1 MNRSTITTV
10 TGKHVDPL
18 HPAAQDLD
26 MLDIAH
32 ALSLLCRGGG
42 QTKTF
47 YSVAQHSMACA
58 EEANLRGHTSP
69 VILGCLLHDACEA
82 YLSAVTRPVKRE
94 LPQYLQAEKALQD
107 AIFRRFIGRAMTE
120 EEQKKI
126 ADIDDCMLSMEYH
139 RLMPEELNGD
149 YQRLKNPVVCRTALP
164 ETVRDRFLVF
174 AAYGYE
180 DFSVHSALEDEAET
194 VLAACAPDTEPSAVR
209 GTLWVMEHDADPIGC
224 GYVDKATGKAV
235 LRFASKTVH
244 PVFPVFLRS
253 AVLTAPSDENRCKDR
268 RRCDGKPVRLTTTQ
282 DEVFFGIASHHSAE
296 YCFHEFGRDEEA
308 LQIGCFIFYPQD
320 IRDVQDWRI
329 TSALI

>member
-107 AIFRRFIGRAMTE
+107 AIFRRFIGRAMT
-120 EEQKKI
+120 
-126 ADIDDCMLSMEYH
+126 
-139 RLMPEELNGD
+139 
-149 YQRLKNPVVCRTALP
+149 
-164 ETVRDRFLVF
+164 
-174 AAYGYE
+174 
-180 DFSVHSALEDEAET
+180 
-194 VLAACAPDTEPSAVR
+194 
-209 GTLWVMEHDADPIGC
+209 
-224 GYVDKATGKAV
+224 
-235 LRFASKTVH
+235 
-244 PVFPVFLRS
+244 
-253 AVLTAPSDENRCKDR
+253 
-268 RRCDGKPVRLTTTQ
+268 
-282 DEVFFGIASHHSAE
+282 
-296 YCFHEFGRDEEA
+296 
-308 LQIGCFIFYPQD
+308 
-320 IRDVQDWRI
+320 
-329 TSALI
+329 

>member
-26 MLDIAH
+26 MLE
-32 ALSLLCRGGG
+32 SLLCRGGG

-139 RLMPEELNGD
+139 QLMPEELNGD

-180 DFSVHSALEDEAET
+180 DFSVHSALEE
-194 VLAACAPDTEPSAVR
+194 
-209 GTLWVMEHDADPIGC
+209 VMEHDADPIGC
-224 GYVDKATGKAV
+224 GFVDKATGKAV

-253 AVLTAPSDENRCKDR
+253 AVLTAPSDENRCKDW

-308 LQIGCFIFYPQD
+308 LQIGCFVFYPRD